1 MPLLQLVPSRVCLQ
15 CDVCCR
21 FPEAES
27 FLRPYFTAEEIQRA
41 VARGINPAHF
51 PDPNG
56 SQVSVVPNPSGEG
69 YLCPAFD
76 PATSHCRIYDD
87 RPLDCQIYPLAVM
100 WGAPEEPGSGFEV
113 RGSRQDHLV
122 PRTSDLASQTEGRRP
137 EVVLGWD
144 TKCPFLKPGNR
155 QWAIGDGQKS
165 SPLPIAHDPLP
176 GLRAYADKITEL
188 LERDETIETFANNP
202 RLIGRFQE
210 DVVILNPLLKL
221 SARMRERFEV
231 RGSGFGAGPPRASHP
246 VPRTLH
252 PLTLGDRN
260 RFERAVAAVETPLAH
275 FAFAPHVIWGELF
288 RYSWAEREDHFCL
301 FAEYS
306 DGIFMPLPPLP
317 FAPMGREVGSRFE
330 VRDKPPVVLPRT
342 SYPVPGSSLAPRTP
356 HLATVLAECFAIM
369 RKRNKG
375 SGVSRIENV
384 PEEWVAGFEAAGYQ
398 VKPKDSDYLYRTAD
412 LAALAGDRYKS
423 QRAACNRF
431 EREHRHSFEPYQDSD
446 RDACLT
452 LFREWAGQKQTAGL
466 EEAGRHML
474 ADSES
479 AHREAL
485 THHRELGLAGH
496 VVRVDGTVRAYT
508 FGYERTSSVLCVLL
522 EVADRTIAGLAT
534 FIFRGFAREAAGRG
548 YELMNT
554 MDDSGLPSLAHS
566 KRAYH
571 PLRLVPSYIATE
583 V

>member
-15 CDVCCR
+15 CNVCCR

-41 VARGINPAHF
+41 VARGINPAYF

-87 RPLDCQIYPLAVM
+87 RPLDCQIYPLVVM
-100 WGAPEEPGSGFEV
+100 WSAPTGPGSGFDV
-113 RGSRQDHLV
+113 RGS
-122 PRTSDLASQTEGRRP
+122 GP

-144 TKCPFLKPGNR
+144 RKCPFML
-155 QWAIGDGQKS
+155 DGV
-165 SPLPIAHDPLP
+165 PADI
-176 GLRAYADKITEL
+176 RAYAERITGL
-188 LERDETIETFANNP
+188 LEQDCAVETFVAHP
-202 RLIGRFQE
+202 RLIGRFQD
-210 DVVILNPLLKL
+210 DVVVLMPLPRLTARLRAKFDVRRSKL
-221 SARMRERFEV
+221 SENLEPRTSNFEIHALTHADLPRFECALK
-231 RGSGFGAGPPRASHP
+231 S
-246 VPRTLH
+246 
-252 PLTLGDRN
+252 
-260 RFERAVAAVETPLAH
+260 VETPLAH
-275 FAFAPHVIWGELF
+275 YALAPHLIWMNLF
-288 RYSWAEREDHFCL
+288 LYCWAELAGHMCL
-301 FAEYS
+301 FANYA
-306 DGIFMPLPPLP
+306 DGMFMPLPPLGVKP
-317 FAPMGREVGSRFE
+317 HREAFAQAGALMRE
-330 VRDKPPVVLPRT
+330 T
-342 SYPVPGSSLAPRTP
+342 
-356 HLATVLAECFAIM
+356 
-369 RKRNKG
+369 NKG
-375 SGVSRIENV
+375 SAVSRIENV
-384 PEEWVAGFEAAGYQ
+384 PEEWKAALESWGYRL
-398 VKPKDSDYLYRTAD
+398 KPKDPDYLYRTAD

-431 EREHRHSFEPYQDSD
+431 EREHRHSFEPYRDSD
-446 RDACLT
+446 WDACLT
-452 LFREWAGQKQTAGL
+452 LFREWAAQKQAAGL

-485 THHRELGLAGH
+485 THHRELGLAGY

-508 FGYERTSSVLCVLL
+508 FGYERSSSVLCVLL

-583 V
+583 A

>member
-1 MPLLQLVPSRVCLQ
+1 MLLLQLVPSRVCLQ

-56 SQVSVVPNPSGEG
+56 SQVSVVPNPSGGG

-100 WGAPEEPGSGFEV
+100 WAAPLTPSLSPQG
-113 RGSRQDHLV
+113 RG
-122 PRTSDLASQTEGRRP
+122 EGEGK

-144 TKCPFLKPGNR
+144 RKCPFMR
-155 QWAIGDGQKS
+155 DGV
-165 SPLPIAHDPLP
+165 PEDI
-176 GLRAYADKITEL
+176 RAYAERIADL
-188 LERDETIETFANNP
+188 LEQDRTIETFVKHP
-202 RLIGRFQE
+202 RLIGQFQD
-210 DVVILNPLLKL
+210 DVVVLKPLPKL
-221 SARMRERFEV
+221 SKRLGKWQEARGKGLGDKQSILAPRPMTFADRERF
-231 RGSGFGAGPPRASHP
+231 G
-246 VPRTLH
+246 
-252 PLTLGDRN
+252 
-260 RFERAVAAVETPLAH
+260 RAVASVETPLAH
-275 FAFAPHVIWGELF
+275 YAFAPHVIWGELF
-288 RYSWAEREDHFCL
+288 RYFWAEREDHFCL

-317 FAPMGREVGSRFE
+317 LAPMGREVGSRFEVQDLRSQVRGSGLE

-342 SYPVPGSSLAPRTP
+342 SYPVPGSSLAPCTP

-384 PEEWVAGFEAAGYQ
+384 PKEWVAGFEAAGYQ

-452 LFREWAGQKQTAGL
+452 LFREWAGQKQAARL

-485 THHRELGLAGH
+485 THHRELGLIGH

-508 FGYERTSSVLCVLL
+508 FGYERSSSVLCVLL

>member
-100 WGAPEEPGSGFEV
+100 WNDD
-113 RGSRQDHLV
+113 R
-122 PRTSDLASQTEGRRP
+122 SQ
-137 EVVLGWD
+137 VVLGWD
-144 TKCPFLKPGNR
+144 TKCPFMRDAVPSEIL
-155 QWAIGDGQKS
+155 
-165 SPLPIAHDPLP
+165 
-176 GLRAYADKITEL
+176 AYARTITAM
-188 LERDETIETFANNP
+188 LEREDMLSTVASNP
-202 RLIGRFQE
+202 RFIGRFQE
-210 DVVILNPLLKL
+210 DVVVLNPLPKLTARLRGTFDVRRSKL
-221 SARMRERFEV
+221 SENLE
-231 RGSGFGAGPPRASHP
+231 
-246 VPRTLH
+246 PRTSNLELRA
-252 PLTLGDRN
+252 LTPADRP
-260 RFERAVAAVETPLAH
+260 RFERAMALVDTPLAH
-275 FAFAPHVIWGELF
+275 YALAPHLIWMNLF
-288 RYSWAEREDHFCL
+288 RYSWAELAGHLCL
-301 FAEYS
+301 FANYA
-306 DGIFMPLPPLP
+306 DGMYMPLPPLGVKP
-317 FAPMGREVGSRFE
+317 HREAFAQACALMRE
-330 VRDKPPVVLPRT
+330 T
-342 SYPVPGSSLAPRTP
+342 
-356 HLATVLAECFAIM
+356 
-369 RKRNKG
+369 NKG
-375 SGVSRIENV
+375 SAVSRIENV
-384 PEEWVAGFEAAGYQ
+384 PEEWKAALESWGYRL
-398 VKPKDSDYLYRTAD
+398 KPKDPDYLYRTAD

-431 EREHRHSFEPYQDSD
+431 EREHRHSFEPYRDSD

-452 LFREWAGQKQTAGL
+452 LFREWAAQKQAAGL

-485 THHRELGLAGH
+485 THHRELGLAGS
-496 VVRVDGTVRAYT
+496 VVRADGTVRAYT
-508 FGYERTSSVLCVLL
+508 FGYERSSSVLCVLL

-548 YELMNT
+548 YEFVNT

-571 PLRLVPSYIATE
+571 PLRLVPSYIVTE
-583 V
+583 A

>member
-41 VARGINPAHF
+41 VARGINQAYF

-100 WGAPEEPGSGFEV
+100 WGAPAAGAQA
-113 RGSRQDHLV
+113 RGTGHGARGEH
-122 PRTSDLASQTEGRRP
+122 A

-144 TKCPFLKPGNR
+144 AKCPFMREAVPEDIR
-155 QWAIGDGQKS
+155 AHAER
-165 SPLPIAHDPLP
+165 IAD
-176 GLRAYADKITEL
+176 L
-188 LERDETIETFANNP
+188 LEQDCTVEAVAAHP

-210 DVVILNPLLKL
+210 DVVVLRPLPKL
-221 SARMRERFEV
+221 TARV
-231 RGSGFGAGPPRASHP
+231 RPLTP
-246 VPRTLH
+246 H
-252 PLTLGDRN
+252 PLPLTPADWPTFDR
-260 RFERAVAAVETPLAH
+260 ALKSVETPLAH
-275 FAFAPHVIWGELF
+275 FALASHLIWKDQF
-288 RYSWAEREDHFCL
+288 DYSWTEIGDHFCL

-317 FAPMGREVGSRFE
+317 
-330 VRDKPPVVLPRT
+330 
-342 SYPVPGSSLAPRTP
+342 LAPRASN
-356 HLATVLAECFAIM
+356 LAPALAACFAMM
-369 RKRNKG
+369 RARNG
-375 SGVSRIENV
+375 GPGVSRVENV
-384 PEEWVAGFEAAGYQ
+384 PEEWVSELQALGYRL
-398 VKPKDSDYLYRTAD
+398 KPKDPDYLYRTAD

-431 EREHRHSFEPYQDSD
+431 EREHRHSFEPYRDSD

-452 LFREWAGQKQTAGL
+452 LFREWAAQKQAAGL

-485 THHRELGLAGH
+485 THHRELGLAGY

-508 FGYERTSSVLCVLL
+508 FGYERSSSVLCVLL

-534 FIFRGFAREAAGRG
+534 FIFRRFARETAGRG

-554 MDDSGLPSLAHS
+554 MDDSGLPSLARS

-571 PLRLVPSYIATE
+571 PVRLVPSYIATE
-583 V
+583 A